1 MPLTRIKT
9 KGLGDAVAPRV
20 NIVDTGTEGT
30 KVAAGTTGQ
39 RGSTAGQFRFNQT
52 TGLAEYY
59 DGSSF
64 KSIDS
69 PPAISSISPTT
80 EDAGNANI
88 VITGS
93 NFASGATVKFI
104 GADNSEISSPSVTF
118 NSNTQL
124 TATTPSSG
132 LSAANEPYDVKVT
145 NVSGLSVTLAD
156 ALDAGGIPAWTTASG
171 QIGGTITEG
180 DTVNTT
186 VVATDPDST
195 AITYS
200 VASGSLPSGLS
211 LNTSTGAITGTAP
224 AVSSDTTSSFTL
236 GATSGADT
244 TTRAFNI
251 IVKNFSVTD
260 INSIPENIWNNI
272 PTGQFA
278 SNSTYTDYYGGRF
291 DVNSGNVMQFRSEFS
306 SEHVMYQRANSRSN
320 SNEECY
326 VQMYDIA
333 DAFGDGTNGT
343 ALMMFGIYTEDPTG
357 IGTNNNT
364 PFGYV
369 ATGNTDFRYNV
380 WSNSQNNSQ
389 HGFFHGGANRQ
400 NDNNIGNA
408 STNRDS
414 YADFDLNSYQL
425 ASTPTSA
432 STKTAITY
440 VIKPDNHGSNARKV
454 YVYYGNTKVHTFTN
468 LIPASK
474 EIHWWCATGHSS
486 SSNGDY
492 WTNNPVRIRYGDNNG
507 NTDYDV
513 GG

>member
-39 RGSTAGQFRFNQT
+39 RGNTAGQFRFNQT

-124 TATTPSSG
+124 TATTPSGG
-132 LSAANEPYDVKVT
+132 LSAANEPYGVKVT
-145 NVSGLSVTLAD
+145 NASGLSVTLAT

-200 VASGSLPSGLS
+200 VESGALPSGLT

-224 AVSSDTTSSFTL
+224 SVSSDTTSSFTL

-251 IVKNFSVTD
+251 IVKNFFVND
-260 INSIPENIWNNI
+260 INSIPENIWNSI

-278 SNSTYTDYYGGRF
+278 SPSTYTDYYGGRF
-291 DVNSGNVMQFRSEFS
+291 DVLTGNIMKFRSEFS
-306 SEHVMYQRANSRSN
+306 SEHVMYQRANARSN

-326 VQMYDIA
+326 IQMYDIS
-333 DAFGDGTNGT
+333 DDFGDASNGNQVCQ
-343 ALMMFGIYTEDPTG
+343 FGIVEDDPTATG
-357 IGTNNNT
+357 YNNNSM
-364 PFGYV
+364 FGYV
-369 ATGNTDFRYNV
+369 STSYTKARYTV
-380 WSNSQNNSQ
+380 WGQSDVASV
-389 HGFFHGGANRQ
+389 HGFYTGGAGATSSSS
-400 NDNNIGNA
+400 IGGN
-408 STNRDS
+408 STNREVS
-414 YADFDLNSYQL
+414 ANYRLNEYQL
-425 ASTPTSA
+425 NFTPTSA
-432 STKTAITY
+432 STRTAITF
-440 VIKPDNHGSNARKV
+440 VIKPDNHSSNARKV
-454 YVYYGNTKVHTFTN
+454 YMYYGNTKVHTFNNT
-468 LIPASK
+468 IGAS
-474 EIHWWCATGHSS
+474 SS
-486 SSNGDY
+486 VHFYVGIGQSTSSNGDF
-492 WTNNPVRIRYGDNNG
+492 WTNNPPRIRYADNNG
-507 NTDYDV
+507 SADYDV

>member
-1 MPLTRIKT
+1 MALTRIRT
-9 KGLGDAVAPRV
+9 KGLGNSVSRV

-30 KVAAGTTGQ
+30 RVALGTTAQ
-39 RGSTAGQFRFNQT
+39 RGSTQGQFRFNST

-59 DGSSF
+59 DGTSF

-69 PPAISSISPTT
+69 PPTISSISPTT

-93 NFASGATVKFI
+93 NFTSGATVKFI
-104 GADNSEISSPSVTF
+104 GADNTEYTSPSVAV
-118 NSNTQL
+118 NSATQI
-124 TATTPSSG
+124 TATTPSGG

-156 ALDAGGIPAWTTASG
+156 ALDAGGIPAWTTAAG
-171 QIGGTITEG
+171 QIGGEITEG

-200 VASGSLPSGLS
+200 LVSGALPSGLT

-244 TTRAFNI
+244 TNRAFNI

-260 INSIPENIWNNI
+260 INSIPENIWNDI

-278 SNSTYTDYYGGRF
+278 SPSTHTDYFGGRF
-291 DVNSGNVMQFRSEFS
+291 DVNSGNVVQFRSEFS
-306 SEHVMYQRANSRSN
+306 SEHVLYQRANSRSN

-333 DAFGDGTNGT
+333 DAFGDGANGT
-343 ALMMFGIYTEDPTG
+343 ALMMFGIYTEDVTG
-357 IGTNNNT
+357 ISHNNNT

-369 ATGNTDFRYNV
+369 ATSDTNFRYV
-380 WSNSQNNSQ
+380 TWSSSQNNSE
-389 HGFFHGGANRQ
+389 HGFYHGGSNAQ
-400 NDNNIGNA
+400 SDNDISNN
-408 STNRDS
+408 SSNRDT
-414 YADFDLNSYQL
+414 YGNFDLNSYQL
-425 ASTPTSA
+425 NFTPTSA
-432 STKTAITY
+432 STRTAITF
-440 VIKPDNHGSNARKV
+440 VIKPDNHSSNARKV

-474 EIHWWCATGHSS
+474 EIHWWVGTGHVS

-492 WTNNPVRIRYGDNNG
+492 WTNNSPRVRYADNNG
-507 NTDYDV
+507 STDYDV